1 MKKTRILKLLSVS
14 VCIVLIAAM
23 ALMITACNDNTTTD
37 PVSSGQTETTPNSAV
52 KKVGE
57 GNTTFDFTIVDAD
70 GKQTKFE
77 VSTNKT
83 IVGEALLEL
92 ELIAGE
98 EGAYGLYVKTVNGI
112 TLDYDTDGKYWA
124 FYVNGTYATSGVDTT
139 EIVAGDSYSFKAE

>member
-23 ALMITACNDNTTTD
+23 ALMITACNGNTTND

-92 ELIAGE
+92 KLIKGE
-98 EGAYGLYVKTVNGI
+98 KGAYGLYVKTVNGI

-124 FYVNGTYATSGVDTT
+124 FYVNGAYATSGVDTT